1 MEQVM
6 KRTLIIIAANLLFGC
21 ASNTY
26 EYVGQDK
33 YTEIEKVPTVAAPS
47 PLPPLPK
54 AVKIDQNHAGF
65 DLNGMNMLQEYREA
79 AEARQVYLQ
88 QMVVAYN
95 SMVERDVLAVRAL
108 RAEEQRANDAEFN
121 ALVASKEL
129 ERERKSRKLE
139 TFLYRAGLVALSVF
153 SIF

>member
-1 MEQVM
+1 MEQL
-6 KRTLIIIAANLLFGC
+6 KRTTLAITVSLLLGC

-33 YTEIEKVPTVAAPS
+33 FTEVEKVPTVAAPS

-79 AEARQVYLQ
+79 AEARQVYLA
-88 QMVVAYN
+88 QMVEAYN

-108 RAEEQRANDAEFN
+108 RAEERRANDAEFS

-129 ERERKSRKLE
+129 EQERKSRKLE
-139 TFLYRAGLVALSVF
+139 TFLYRVGLVALSVF

>member
-1 MEQVM
+1 MEQL
-6 KRTLIIIAANLLFGC
+6 KRTILAIGVSLLFGC

-33 YTEIEKVPTVAAPS
+33 YTEIKNVPAVTAPS

-79 AEARQVYLQ
+79 AEARQIYLQ

-95 SMVERDVLAVRAL
+95 SMVERDELAVRAL
-108 RAEEQRANDAEFN
+108 RAEERRANDAEFN

-129 ERERKSRKLE
+129 EQERKNRKLE
-139 TFLYRAGLVALSVF
+139 TFLYRVGLVALSVF